1 MILFLLFFSKFDGEK
16 SGRFSNPW
24 PTHDLPMTNPW
35 STRDNPWYFQ
45 KNRVFREKPGF
56 FKPVTNPWP
65 THDLPVTTREK
76 IMGSNLPP
84 IHKKKRKL
92 RAFFHRK
99 MKSIGIT
106 WDDQFERFA
115 FDWKIRILVLIVV
128 WPQSTFRSMFET
140 IYRST
145 ASKIGKEKQY
155 LNLHFAKESIR
166 IREKWKSEFMAP

>member
-1 MILFLLFFSKFDGEK
+1 
-16 SGRFSNPW
+16 
-24 PTHDLPMTNPW
+24 MTNPW
-35 STRDNPWYFQ
+35 STRDNPWYF
-45 KNRVFREKPGF
+45 KKKRVFREKPGF

-84 IHKKKRKL
+84 IHKKNGNYGL
-92 RAFFHRK
+92 FFHRK
-99 MKSIGIT
+99 VKSIGIT

-145 ASKIGKEKQY
+145 ASKTGKEKQY

-166 IREKWKSEFMAP
+166 IRDKWKSEFMAP